1 MTELL
6 YIINFIEKNIYDNTV
21 EKYFKKLIINDKN
34 ILKKYYKKLLIVI
47 YYSFFKNNNAVG
59 QDGQMR
65 SFMSDKF
72 SISAAGIG
80 IALS

>member
-1 MTELL
+1 LQLKEKMYKQQLQKMQQEL
-6 YIINFIEKNIYDNTV
+6 KG
-21 EKYFKKLIINDKN
+21 
-34 ILKKYYKKLLIVI
+34 
-47 YYSFFKNNNAVG
+47 SFFKNNNAVG